1 MCGSIYDHDPA
12 LLDMLAKER
21 KVEEPEVTTTWVPE
35 LFGFER
41 GFNQVGD
48 VIVQSADGADLNR
61 MWREFQRS
69 LDIFNRE
76 RDPLLNLLIFD
87 VTNPTERVL
96 QPSTE
101 DFEQASEFGVPKGIR
116 IGKPF
121 NLGYSFKWW
130 DIAARYTWQFL
141 LETDQRQIE
150 AVHKTVLDAGKRL
163 YFQQVFKRIFNNVN
177 DSATI
182 NEQAVN
188 VYALY
193 NNDGTVPPTFET
205 NTFVGTHNHYVTSGA
220 ATIDPG
226 DLAQIED
233 DLNSHGYRYDL
244 GYELML
250 FVHRQEGSTIRTFVA
265 GTASSRYTFIPN
277 PGYVGGGLILPQ
289 NGGIIG
295 QPAMNLPQQ
304 IGTWGPFKIVEM
316 SIIPAGYVLGMAT
329 GGEQD
334 LGNLVGVRTHARP
347 EARGLRL
354 VSGPRESYPLNE
366 ADYTFGFGT
375 GIRHRGAGYVMQI
388 TASGSYTI
396 PTIYQ

>member
-1 MCGSIYDHDPA
+1 MTDLDPG
-12 LLDMLAKER
+12 LMDFLANSQAGLEDETP
-21 KVEEPEVTTTWVPE
+21 VWVPE
-35 LFGFER
+35 VFGFER
-41 GFNQVGD
+41 GYNQLAD

-69 LDIFNRE
+69 LVIFNRE
-76 RDPLLNLLIFD
+76 RDPLLNMITFD
-87 VTNPTERVL
+87 VTNPVERVM

-101 DFEQASEFGVPKGIR
+101 DFEAASEFGVPKGVR

-121 NLGYSFKWW
+121 NLGYGFKWW
-130 DIAARYTWQFL
+130 DIAARYTFDFL
-141 LETDQRQIE
+141 LEADRQQIQ
-150 AVHKTVLDAGKRL
+150 AVNRTVIDAGRRL
-163 YFQQVFKRIFNNVN
+163 YFQQVFKRLFNNVN
-177 DSATI
+177 DTATI

-205 NTFVGTHNHYVTSGA
+205 NTFLSTHNHYVTSGA

-233 DLNSHGYRYDL
+233 DLNAHGYRYDL
-244 GYELML
+244 GYELIL
-250 FVHRQEGSTIRTFVA
+250 FVNRQEGSVIRTFVA
-265 GTASSRYTFIPN
+265 GTASSRYTFLNNPN
-277 PGYVGGGLILPQ
+277 YVPGGIVLPQ

-295 QPAMNLPQQ
+295 QPGMTLPQQ

-316 SIIPAGYVLGMAT
+316 SLIPAGYVLGTAS
-329 GGEQD
+329 GGEQNI
-334 LGNLVGVRTHARP
+334 GNLVGVRVHQRP
-347 EARGLRL
+347 EVQGLTL
-354 VSGPRESYPLNE
+354 VQGPRQDYPLT
-366 ADYTFGFGT
+366 DSYYRFGFGT

-396 PTIYQ
+396 PTLYQ